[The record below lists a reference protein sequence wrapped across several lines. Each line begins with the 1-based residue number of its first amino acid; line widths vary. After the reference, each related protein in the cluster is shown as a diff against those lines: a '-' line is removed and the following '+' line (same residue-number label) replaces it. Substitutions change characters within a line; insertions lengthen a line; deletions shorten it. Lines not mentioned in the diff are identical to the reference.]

1 MIVVGTAGHIDHG
14 KSSIVKRLTGTD
26 PDRLPEEKARGMTI
40 DLGFAFYRTI
50 SGEDIAFV
58 DVPGHE
64 RFVRNMIA
72 GAGGIDAVMLV
83 IAADDGWMPQS
94 QEHFDILKL
103 LRIES
108 GFIVINKSDLVE
120 SDWLELL
127 RQEIRGKVQGSFLT
141 ESPIVSVSAVS
152 GAGFDDLQ
160 AELDRLAATLRSRKD
175 IGKARLYIDRSFV
188 QQGIGGVVTGT
199 LRGGSL
205 AVGQTVSM
213 WPAMIAGKVRTLQSK
228 GVDTTQ
234 VAPGSRTAVSL
245 TGVER
250 ELLVRGGVISDRTD
264 LSHFSENPVLAIS
277 IELLRSAA
285 VPLED
290 RRRLLIL
297 VGTTEME
304 GELRIFDTAS
314 INPGSSGIAFFR
326 PDQPIYGL
334 IGDRFIIRLPSP
346 ATTLGGGTILDHL
359 PRFPRRRELAELEY
373 LAKRS
378 TGELSDIIRSELEK
392 NVLVQ
397 TEQLLEN
404 ANFAARDVKT
414 EAARMSTL
422 GETGQFGQWTYLTSG
437 LESGVGRLMERL
449 STFLLDKSHVKGLTL
464 DELLSLSPFPRATSE
479 ALIDFLISKG
489 QLVKLGDKFNLAG
502 RGMTLKGVV
511 KEAHDKILV
520 QLTRERY
527 APPALSALASQGKP
541 YQEAIKYIVDS
552 GEGHKCGPEFIFLA
566 EVWQEITAYIGERLK
581 TQHALAVADLKDRF
595 GFSRKYAIPILE
607 ETDRIKLTRRE
618 GDIRIKGDRFEEQGS
633 LS

>member
-40 DLGFAFYRTI
+40 DLGFAFYRTA

-83 IAADDGWMPQS
+83 VAADDGWMPQS
-94 QEHFDILKL
+94 EEHFDILKL
-103 LRIES
+103 LRIKS
-108 GFIVINKSDLVE
+108 GFIVINKADLVDN
-120 SDWLELL
+120 DWLELL
-127 RQEIRGKVQGSFLT
+127 TQDIRSKVQGSFLA
-141 ESPIVSVSAVS
+141 ESSIISVSS
-152 GAGFDDLQ
+152 ETGSGFDTLQ
-160 AELDRLAATLRSRKD
+160 AQLDSLVRTLHSSKD

-199 LRGGSL
+199 LKGGTLS
-205 AVGQTVSM
+205 VGQTVSV
-213 WPAMIAGKVRTLQSK
+213 WPAMTTGKVRTLQSK
-228 GVDTTQ
+228 GVDSVQ
-234 VAPGSRTAVSL
+234 VSPGSRTAVSL

-250 ELLVRGGVISDRTD
+250 ELLVRGGVISDRPD
-264 LSHFSENPVLAIS
+264 LSYFSENPVLALS

-290 RRRLLIL
+290 RRRLLLL

-304 GELRIFDTAS
+304 GELRIFETDS
-314 INPGSSGIAFFR
+314 ITPGSSGPAFFR
-326 PDQPIYGL
+326 PDQPVYCL

-359 PRFPRRRELAELEY
+359 PRFPRRRDLPELTY
-373 LAKRS
+373 LSRRTS
-378 TGELSDIIRSELEK
+378 GELIDIIKSELEK
-392 NVLVQ
+392 NVLAR
-397 TEQLLEN
+397 TDSLLEN
-404 ANFAARDVKT
+404 ANFAARDIHSELGKMNSSG
-414 EAARMSTL
+414 EA
-422 GETGQFGQWTYLTSG
+422 GHFGQWTYLTTG
-437 LESGVGRLMERL
+437 LDQGVTRLVERL
-449 STFLLDKSHVKGLTL
+449 STFLLDKSHVKGLTIE
-464 DELLSLSPFPRATSE
+464 ELLSLSPFKRETSE
-479 ALIDFLISKG
+479 ALVEYLSAKG

-511 KEAHDKILV
+511 KEAHDKILQ
-520 QLTRERY
+520 QLTSERY
-527 APPALSALASQGKP
+527 APPALSALAAPGKV
-541 YQEAIKYIVDS
+541 YQEAIKYIIDS
-552 GEGHKCGPEFIFLA
+552 GEGHKCGSDFLFLG
-566 EVWQEITAYIGERLK
+566 EVWEEVTGFVREWLSK
-581 TQHALAVADLKDRF
+581 KNALTVADLKDRF

-618 GDIRIKGDRFEEQGS
+618 GDIRVKGDRFEE
-633 LS
+633 